1 MLVAQIQVHWEWR
14 NQEHGN
20 QVKMQEFPLDLTE
33 EWLHIK
39 ITENIEAFWKGLTLN
54 QQQPQ

>member
-1 MLVAQIQVHWEWR
+1 
-14 NQEHGN
+14 
-20 QVKMQEFPLDLTE
+20 MQEFPLDLTE

-54 QQQPQ
+54 QQQPQQRQQVTVAEVPTSE